1 MKAHT
6 LIYHL
11 REALKG
17 FRHGGVLS
25 VATITTVAIS
35 LTILG
40 GFLLFQANVN
50 NWVKHLENQLEINF
64 YLKDS
69 AQDAEIR
76 RLDDKLRNDARVKD
90 HKFISRE
97 QALLELGREL
107 GENSALLEELD
118 RNPLPDSIQIKL
130 RPINDFDE
138 FRSEYTALSP
148 IEDSSSGHDWVQSL
162 MRLIGL
168 SRSSGVVMLLLL
180 GVANLIIIGNA
191 IRLTVFARRQE
202 IEIMRLVGAS
212 NWFIRAPFLIEGV
225 IQGLLGALMATLV
238 LAFSYNLM
246 HQQLQ
251 LIFPSLE
258 LITYTTE
265 LIQLY
270 LRLIFLGVALGF
282 LGSLLSL
289 RRFLV

>member
-6 LIYHL
+6 LLYHL
-11 REALKG
+11 QEALKG

-25 VATITTVAIS
+25 MATITTVAIS

-40 GFLLFQANVN
+40 GFLLFQANIN
-50 NWVKHLENQLEINF
+50 NWVNHLENQLEISF

-69 AQDAEIR
+69 AREAQIR
-76 RLDDKLRNDARVKD
+76 RLMDKLENDTRVRDFKV
-90 HKFISRE
+90 ISRE
-97 QALLELGREL
+97 QALLDLGREL
-107 GENSALLEELD
+107 GEDSALLEGLD
-118 RNPLPDSIQIKL
+118 SNPLPDSVQIQLK
-130 RPINDFDE
+130 PIDDFNT
-138 FRSEYTALSP
+138 FRNEYSKFEA
-148 IEDSSSGHDWVQSL
+148 IEDSSSGQDWVQSL
-162 MRLIGL
+162 MQLIGL
-168 SRSSGVVMLLLL
+168 SRSSGLAMLLLL
-180 GVANLIIIGNA
+180 GLANLIIIGNA

-225 IQGLLGALMATLV
+225 IQGLLGSLVATTI
-238 LAFSYNLM
+238 LAIAYGLM
-246 HQQLQ
+246 HDRLI
-251 LIFPSLE
+251 LIFPNLE
-258 LITYTTE
+258 LITYSAE

-270 LRLIFLGVALGF
+270 LRLVFLGIALGF

>member
-6 LIYHL
+6 LLYHL
-11 REALKG
+11 QEALKG

-25 VATITTVAIS
+25 MATITTVAIS

-40 GFLLFQANVN
+40 GFLLFQANIN
-50 NWVKHLENQLEINF
+50 NWVNHLENQLEISF

-69 AQDAEIR
+69 AREAQIR
-76 RLDDKLRNDARVKD
+76 RLMDKLENDTRVRDFKV
-90 HKFISRE
+90 ISRE
-97 QALLELGREL
+97 QALLDLGREL
-107 GENSALLEELD
+107 GEDSALLEGLD
-118 RNPLPDSIQIKL
+118 SNPLPDSVQIQLK
-130 RPINDFDE
+130 PIDDFNT
-138 FRSEYTALSP
+138 FRSEYSKFEA
-148 IEDSSSGHDWVQSL
+148 IEDSSSGQDWVQSL
-162 MRLIGL
+162 MQLIGL
-168 SRSSGVVMLLLL
+168 SRSSGLAMLLLL
-180 GVANLIIIGNA
+180 GLANLIIIGNA

-225 IQGLLGALMATLV
+225 IQGLLGSLVATTI
-238 LAFSYNLM
+238 LAIAYGLM
-246 HQQLQ
+246 HDRLI
-251 LIFPSLE
+251 LIFPNLE
-258 LITYTTE
+258 LITYSAE

-270 LRLIFLGVALGF
+270 LRLVFLGIALGF